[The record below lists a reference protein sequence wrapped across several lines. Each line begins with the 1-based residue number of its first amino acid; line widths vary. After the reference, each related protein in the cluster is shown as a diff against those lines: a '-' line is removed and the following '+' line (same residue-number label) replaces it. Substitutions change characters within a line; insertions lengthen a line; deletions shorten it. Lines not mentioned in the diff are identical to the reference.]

1 MREPEREYLMKDEMD
16 ILREVGS
23 IAAGHGSIALSE
35 MMGRKLNLELPS
47 LEMVPAASAAAKIQ
61 ADQIVLSVACNILS
75 GIKGEIIFV
84 LDEKS
89 AFKLIDLCYKARQ
102 EDKKSGLFTEMG
114 LSLIKEVGNIIISSY
129 VGALSMILKTVVIPS
144 TPTLVSGSLQQVLS
158 MAVSPFSHDSYI
170 LLVEAVFVEP
180 QEKITGKFYLVLNAD
195 TIRTVQESCKKILDG
210 LK

>member
-1 MREPEREYLMKDEMD
+1 MKDEMD

-35 MMGRKLNLELPS
+35 MMGRKLDLELPS
-47 LEMVPAASAAAKIQ
+47 LEMVPAASVTGRIQ

-89 AFKLIDLCYKARQ
+89 AFKLIDLCYRARP

-158 MAVSPFSHDSYI
+158 MAVSPFSSDSFI
-170 LLVEAVFVEP
+170 LLVEAVFLEP
-180 QEKITGKFYLVLNAD
+180 QERITGKFYLVLNSE
-195 TIRTVQESCKKILDG
+195 TIRAVQDSCKKILEG
-210 LK
+210 LQ

>member
-1 MREPEREYLMKDEMD
+1 MRDEMD

-35 MMGRKLNLELPS
+35 MMGRKLDLELPS
-47 LEMVPAASAAAKIQ
+47 LDMVPARNVIDKIQ
-61 ADQIVLSVACNILS
+61 GDQIVISVACNILS

-89 AFKLIDLCYKARQ
+89 AFKLIDLCYRAHPD
-102 EDKKSGLFTEMG
+102 EKKGGLFTEMG

-144 TPTLVSGSLQQVLS
+144 IPTLVSGSLQQVLS
-158 MAVSPFSHDSYI
+158 MVVSPYSNDSQI

-180 QEKITGKFYLVLNAD
+180 QACIKGKFYLVLNSE
-195 TIRTVQESCKKILDG
+195 TIKAVQDSCKKILDG
-210 LK
+210 LQ